1 MHTHA
6 GAHIHA
12 CTQRTEEDIT
22 LCPLPLRNG
31 LSLSLDLGWQPTI
44 LMILLLFFTS
54 HSAGVTDANVTM
66 PCGCCRC
73 CGSKFLHTQ
82 TSSQINVLNCCV
94 LAKLIRWN
102 LICSSVVLKYNI
114 LIVHGS
120 TNI

>member
-1 MHTHA
+1 MLTYACTYMHTHA

-54 HSAGVTDANVTM
+54 HSAGVTDTGHQ
-66 PCGCCRC
+66 CGFDMSLGDPNLGPLAHTAIPAPPESLDQAPWEDTCRWR
-73 CGSKFLHTQ
+73 
-82 TSSQINVLNCCV
+82 VL
-94 LAKLIRWN
+94 
-102 LICSSVVLKYNI
+102 
-114 LIVHGS
+114 
-120 TNI
+120 